1 MSEQGGPPR
10 SRYTV
15 PKATGRGERAA
26 PEPYM
31 PSGSRGAADPHA
43 SGAASAGSPM
53 GFTPGKPDPS
63 RPSVQLKKG
72 KARPV
77 WAGHPWVYSG
87 ALEPFPAQVTPG
99 TLVSVLDDQGR
110 YVGVG
115 AANPTARI
123 AVRMLGFEFGPL
135 EAELRR
141 RIRAARELRA
151 RFGLPGPTTT
161 AFRLVNGEGDHL
173 PGVIVD
179 VFGQLV
185 SVQLTTAAA
194 ESWLETL
201 LNVLE
206 SELQPLGITVSVPED
221 SARLENIAPGDR
233 FGRGELEAHVPFLE
247 NGIEWRLLPG
257 KGQKTGFYSDQRD
270 NRTRLAALCAD
281 ASVLDCFCYT
291 GGFGLNA
298 LKAGAREVVGVD
310 SSGPAVSV
318 AHGTAEQN
326 GLTGGTWHKE
336 DVMRYLKADER
347 QWDVLVLDPPK
358 FARTRDALDDAFR
371 KYLSLN
377 ALGLTRVKPGGLLM
391 TCTCSGLV
399 DDTMFLRMLT
409 DAALSAGRRVTV
421 LGVHGTGPDHPIPV
435 ACPESR
441 YLTAVLARVD

>member
-1 MSEQGGPPR
+1 
-10 SRYTV
+10 
-15 PKATGRGERAA
+15 
-26 PEPYM
+26 
-31 PSGSRGAADPHA
+31 
-43 SGAASAGSPM
+43 
-53 GFTPGKPDPS
+53 
-63 RPSVQLKKG
+63 
-72 KARPV
+72 
-77 WAGHPWVYSG
+77 
-87 ALEPFPAQVTPG
+87 
-99 TLVSVLDDQGR
+99 
-110 YVGVG
+110 
-115 AANPTARI
+115 
-123 AVRMLGFEFGPL
+123 MLGFEFGPL

-318 AHGTAEQN
+318 AHGTTVP
-326 GLTGGTWHKE
+326 L
-336 DVMRYLKADER
+336 
-347 QWDVLVLDPPK
+347 
-358 FARTRDALDDAFR
+358 
-371 KYLSLN
+371 
-377 ALGLTRVKPGGLLM
+377 
-391 TCTCSGLV
+391 
-399 DDTMFLRMLT
+399 
-409 DAALSAGRRVTV
+409 RVTS
-421 LGVHGTGPDHPIPV
+421 HG
-435 ACPESR
+435 R
-441 YLTAVLARVD
+441 